1 MIDSQGM
8 SGHRCAGGIQIPG
21 RGRRVAG
28 FWLANV
34 AVAAGLVAAGAADDE
49 TGEAGT
55 SPPGLAQQAVGGIWR
70 PAPSGPVPA
79 ELKSTGVRFAAL
91 LDTTRLDEILAGT
104 SGVDGSRAVLP
115 LPMPDG
121 SIVRFRLEHA
131 ALPPDRV
138 PAVRGFRGR
147 SLSGDLSA
155 RIEWSSAGL
164 HAVVTGPD
172 DAVFVDPDASAGP
185 GGHVAYHARDAGR
198 PLVAG
203 GGLPLV
209 AVRRIETAMAEK
221 ARRTPA
227 QRKIGS
233 LLLGVLRDPAV
244 PRGLDLDDAGRVLV
258 DITADVSQ
266 VLLDRIT
273 ALGGSVVDS
282 FERYR
287 AVRARLPTEAL
298 EALAAED
305 AVSRIEPADVAVT
318 NADAAGQGDRN
329 GFEVER
335 SSGDLVRWP
344 RDASPGQSVP
354 GGVPR
359 SLDVAGRGIG
369 AAPGDPHAPR
379 SEADGSDKENT
390 TEGDIAH
397 GAAAARER
405 FGVDG
410 TGIGIGVLSDG
421 VETLADRQATGDL
434 PPHVTVLAGQAG
446 DGGDEGTA
454 MLEIVHDL
462 APGAHLYFATGFGGQ
477 ARFAANVEALC
488 AAGADVV
495 VDDVINFAEGAFQDD
510 TVARAINDA
519 VADGCFHFSPAG
531 NSGRLDAG
539 TAGVWEG
546 DFAPAD
552 GDAPPGVEGAVH
564 DFGGSNS
571 NAIVALGLA
580 LQLKWADPLGASAN
594 DYDLYLFDE
603 TLTELLAES
612 TDTQEGSSDPY
623 ERVSLS
629 AAEVGSRLVVVK
641 ASGEDRYLRLNT
653 LRGRLEQGT
662 EGQIF
667 GHLGA
672 KSAVTAAAVDARTA
686 GGADG
691 AFDGSEAVEGFSSD
705 GPRRMFYES
714 DGTPVTP
721 GNFGADGGELVAKP
735 DIAAADGVTT
745 ATPGFRDF
753 HGTSAAA
760 PHAAAIAAL
769 ALQAAGGPRRVS
781 PTDLRAALAA
791 EALDIGSDGADRN
804 AGAGIVVAPAA
815 VAALDSPDE
824 HRAPS
829 VAVRIGDRTLLGL
842 DGATVDLSAHFEDAD
857 GDELAYSAL
866 AGDAEIVQTVVDGS
880 MLTLTPA
887 RRGTATVTVRATDA
901 GGLSLLETFAVTV
914 DREWGETDYDADD
927 DGLIEVAT
935 LEQLDAMRLDLDGD
949 GVEDALATQVRYFE
963 AFPDA
968 VRDMGCTTGCTG
980 YELTRNLDFDE
991 AASYASGRADRGWS
1005 RSEGG
1010 AGWAPIGSSPA
1021 DLQGLVPPEDCFAGD
1036 FHGNG
1041 HAIAS
1046 LFIDRSDRD
1055 NVGLFGGIWGGK
1067 TDEYRDRRIQSLGVV
1082 DVDVAGRH
1090 YVGGLAGAL
1099 RNCGNRGCGRNS
1111 VEGVRVAG
1119 RVAGLDLVGGLAG
1132 YSVSDVVHSHATVEV
1147 SGRHDVGGLVG
1158 QGSLFASIGASYATG
1173 MVAGQDRVGGLA
1185 GWFNGAIIGSYA
1197 TGPVSGAED
1206 VGGLTGYGSDRL
1218 EVWASFST
1226 GPVAGR
1232 RRVGGLVGHLR
1243 FAAPIY
1249 ASYWDLETTGTAV
1262 GVGSD
1267 DADDNGRVD
1276 GDETRSRGVT
1286 GRTTAELTG
1295 PRDYRGIY
1303 ANWRVAAKED
1313 TNGSYPGGF
1322 PAPRGDGSA
1331 SDGYDPWDFGT
1342 PKQYPALKADL
1353 DADGA
1358 RTWEEFGRQLRE
1370 PPRLAM
1376 TASNGRARLAWSESP
1391 AHWPPP
1397 RGIRY
1402 NIYRNGEL
1410 LAADVGGTAYEDRPP
1425 SPATPHGAGVAA
1437 RYEYQVAA
1445 AVDGGEPVRSAPVAV
1460 VNRGPAAPPVA
1471 HRAARVGESFRY
1483 AFPPGGDPDGDAVAY
1498 LAPATPG
1505 WLAFDAATRT
1515 FSGTPGDADAATT
1528 DVRVT
1533 ATDTGTPP
1541 LSATATF
1548 RLTVNPAADDNR
1560 APTVE
1565 GTIPAVALKTGEQE
1579 TVDVAS
1585 VFSDPDGDA
1594 LSYAT
1599 RVADPDVAVAGP
1611 SGDGLLVEALGA
1623 GVATVTVTA
1632 SDGELTAE
1640 LDFEVEVVNAAPRPG
1655 EPIDGRT
1662 LVLSG
1667 TPWRF
1672 DATPHFDDPDGD
1684 DLSYAAESSN
1694 PDVVSVGVGD
1704 STVTATPMAG
1714 GAATLSVTA
1723 ADEEGSGETALQ
1735 AVQVTVRVDYDRD
1748 DDGLIEVADL
1758 GRLDAIRF
1766 DPDGDATVGSAGSP
1780 RIPTPA
1786 MADAYDAAY
1795 PDRLHGMGCHGGCIG
1810 YELTADLDFDTN
1822 GSGAADAG
1830 DRFWNDGLGWE
1841 PIGGVSFRFGE
1852 GLVAR
1857 YTKDFFHAVFEGNG
1871 HAISRLF
1878 IDRGESAVGALGS
1891 FGVGLF
1897 ATVEQGGT
1905 VRNVRVLGATVVG
1918 GENVGTIA
1926 GSSAGRMLGV
1936 VATGTVT
1943 GNVDVGGVVGYL
1955 STLDGAGGSIHNT
1968 RAHVDVTGDGIVGG
1982 LVGRD
1987 AGPIVA
1993 SYATGRV
2000 AGDAYVGG
2008 LAGLS
2013 GGTISGSYATGTI
2026 TGDRTVGG
2034 LVGRLNVE
2042 GRIVAS
2048 YATGAVIARARGGG
2062 VVGERVE
2069 NGAEVARSYSERHAA
2084 GAIAVGFPASSA
2096 GSRTTA
2102 DLLDPSG
2109 YDGIYLDWNID
2120 LDGDGE
2126 PDDPW
2131 SFDAGGYPALKIDAD
2146 ADGEATSRE
2155 FGPQRGPSGVAVGTS
2170 VTDVDGIVVT
2180 WDAPLDA
2187 GDEITRYELQRR
2199 VDGGPFEDVDPPHSG
2214 AGTSHDDS
2222 APPDGTAHTYRVRA
2236 VTPIGATHWSPPAST
2251 APGPPRLEVDVGSGR
2266 ATLTWSPP
2274 DDTGLSPVA
2283 GYQYQRTADGGDT
2296 WDPAWIDVPDD
2307 DAETRAFEVGG
2318 LTDGL
2323 RYGFE
2328 VRAVNASGPGA
2339 GSARATIVPGTPGP
2353 PRDLSATPGEH
2364 RVTLRWSPPGNPG
2377 GAAITGYQFRQSA
2390 DGGGTW
2396 APDWTHLPDAAV
2408 GSHVVE
2414 GLANATAY
2422 TFEVRA
2428 VNMHGPGAAARVAAR
2443 TPPALAAAIPDLE
2456 LSALADG
2463 ESLRLSRFFAV
2474 VPGGTLT
2481 YTAVTG
2487 DPTLVRVRVVG
2498 DVLVVTPND
2507 VGEDGETT
2515 VTVKAVDGEG
2525 RVVEATFAVTV
2536 EPLPSWWRR
2545 GGADVVAELRADDA
2559 PAR

>member
-1 MIDSQGM
+1 M
-8 SGHRCAGGIQIPG
+8 SGHRCAGDTQIPG
-21 RGRRVAG
+21 RGGRVAG

-34 AVAAGLVAAGAADDE
+34 AVAAGLVAAGAVDDE
-49 TGEAGT
+49 TGEADT
-55 SPPGLAQQAVGGIWR
+55 PPPGLAQQAVGAIWR

-79 ELKSTGVRFAAL
+79 ELTSTGVRFAAL

-104 SGVDGSRAVLP
+104 PGVDGSRAVLP

-121 SIVRFRLEHA
+121 SFVRFRLEHA

-155 RIEWSSAGL
+155 RIEWTSAGL

-203 GGLPLV
+203 GELPLV

-244 PRGLDLDDAGRVLV
+244 PHGLDLDDAGRVLV
-258 DITADVSQ
+258 DMAADVSQ
-266 VLLDRIT
+266 ALLDRIT

-287 AVRARLPTEAL
+287 AVRARVPADAL

-318 NADAAGQGDRN
+318 NADEAGRLDRTSN
-329 GFEVER
+329 EV

-344 RDASPGQSVP
+344 SDAWPGVSVP
-354 GGVPR
+354 RGVPG
-359 SLDVAGRGIG
+359 SGGVAGRSVGR
-369 AAPGDPHAPR
+369 APGDSGAPK
-379 SEADGSDKENT
+379 SEADGSEKENT
-390 TEGDIAH
+390 SEGDIGH
-397 GAAAARER
+397 GAAAARES

-410 TGIGIGVLSDG
+410 AGIGIGVLSNG

-446 DGGDEGTA
+446 DHGDEGTA

-462 APGAHLYFATGFGGQ
+462 APGAHLYFATAFGGQ
-477 ARFAANVEALC
+477 ERFAANVEALC
-488 AAGADVV
+488 EAGADVV
-495 VDDVINFAEGAFQDD
+495 VDDVFYFAEGAFQDD
-510 TVARAINDA
+510 TAARAINDA

-552 GDAPPGVEGAVH
+552 GDAPPGIEGTVH

-571 NAIVALGLA
+571 NAIAALGLA

-603 TLTELLAES
+603 TLTELLANS
-612 TDTQEGSSDPY
+612 TDTQEGGSDPY
-623 ERVSLS
+623 ERVPLS

-653 LRGRLEQGT
+653 LRGRLEQAT

-691 AFDGSEAVEGFSSD
+691 AFDGSEAVESFSSD
-705 GPRRMFYES
+705 GPRRMFYEP

-721 GNFGADGGELVAKP
+721 GNFGADGGVLVAKP
-735 DIAAADGVTT
+735 DIAAADGVST

-781 PTDLRAALAA
+781 PAELHAALTAG
-791 EALDIGSDGADRN
+791 ALDIGSEGADRN
-804 AGAGIVVAPAA
+804 AGAGIVVAPSA

-824 HRAPS
+824 HRAPT
-829 VAVRIGDRTLLGL
+829 VAVRIGERTLLGL
-842 DGATVDLSAHFEDAD
+842 DGETVDLSAHFENAD

-866 AGDAEIVQTVVDGS
+866 TGDPEVVRTGIEGS
-880 MLTLTPA
+880 MLTLTPT
-887 RRGTATVTVRATDA
+887 RRGTAAVTVRATDA
-901 GGLSLLETFAVTV
+901 GGLSVLETFAVAV
-914 DREWGETDYDADD
+914 DREWGETDYDTDG
-927 DGLIEVAT
+927 DGLIEIAT
-935 LEQLDAMRLDLDGD
+935 LEQLDAVRLDLDGD
-949 GVEDALATQVRYFE
+949 GVEDALAAQDRYFE

-968 VRDMGCTTGCTG
+968 VRDMGCKTGCTG
-980 YELTRNLDFDE
+980 YELTRDLDFDE
-991 AASYASGRADRGWS
+991 AGSYASGRVDRGWS

-1010 AGWAPIGSSPA
+1010 AGWVPIGNSRA
-1021 DLQGLVPPEDCFAGD
+1021 DYQGLVRPEDCFAGD

-1041 HAIAS
+1041 RAIAS

-1055 NVGLFGGIWGGK
+1055 NVGLFGGFWGGK
-1067 TDEYRDRRIQSLGVV
+1067 TVEYQDRRIQSLGVV
-1082 DVDVAGRH
+1082 DVDVEGRR
-1090 YVGGLAGAL
+1090 YVGGLAGGL

-1111 VEGVRVAG
+1111 VEGVRVTG
-1119 RVAGLDLVGGLAG
+1119 RVAGLDFVGGLAG
-1132 YSVSDVVHSHATVEV
+1132 YSQSEVVHSHAAAEV
-1147 SGRHDVGGLVG
+1147 SGRDDVGGLVG
-1158 QGSLFASIGASYATG
+1158 KGLLFASIGGSYATG
-1173 MVAGQDRVGGLA
+1173 IVTGQYRVGGLA

-1197 TGPVSGAED
+1197 TGPVSGVED
-1206 VGGLTGYGSDRL
+1206 VGGLVGLGLDRL

-1232 RRVGGLVGHLR
+1232 RRVGGLVGHVR
-1243 FAAPIY
+1243 FSAPIY
-1249 ASYWDLETTGTAV
+1249 TSYWDVETSDTAV

-1267 DADDNGRVD
+1267 DADGNGRVD
-1276 GDETRSRGVT
+1276 GVETRSRGVT
-1286 GRTTAELTG
+1286 GKTTAELTG
-1295 PRDYRGIY
+1295 PRGYRGIY
-1303 ANWRVAAKED
+1303 ANWRVAAKKD
-1313 TNGSYPGGF
+1313 NGSYPGGF

-1342 PKQYPALKADL
+1342 PEQYPGLKADL

-1358 RTWEEFGRQLRE
+1358 RTWQEFGRQLRE

-1391 AHWPPP
+1391 AHWPAP

-1410 LAADVGGTAYEDRPP
+1410 LAADVAETAYEDRPP
-1425 SPATPHGAGVAA
+1425 STATPQGSGVAV

-1445 AVDGGEPVRSAPVAV
+1445 EVDGGEPVRSAPVAV
-1460 VNRGPAAPPVA
+1460 VNRRPAAPHVA

-1483 AFPPGGDPDGDAVAY
+1483 VFPPGGDPDGDAVAY
-1498 LAPATPG
+1498 LAPGTPG

-1515 FSGTPGDADAATT
+1515 FSGTPGETDAATT

-1533 ATDTGTPP
+1533 ATDAGTPP

-1565 GTIPAVALKTGEQE
+1565 GAIPAVSLKTGEQE
-1579 TVDVAS
+1579 TADVAS
-1585 VFSDPDGDA
+1585 VFVDPEGDA
-1594 LSYAT
+1594 LSYAA
-1599 RVADPDVAVAGP
+1599 RVTDPDVAVAGP
-1611 SGDGLLVEALGA
+1611 SGDGLLVEAVGA

-1632 SDGELTAE
+1632 SDGEQTAE

-1672 DATPHFDDPDGD
+1672 DASPHFHDPDRD
-1684 DLSYAAESSN
+1684 DLSYAAESSD
-1694 PDVVSVGVGD
+1694 PDVVSVGVRD
-1704 STVTATPMAG
+1704 STVTATPVAG
-1714 GAATLSVTA
+1714 GAATVSVSAT
-1723 ADEEGSGETALQ
+1723 DGEGSGETAQQ
-1735 AVQVTVRVDYDRD
+1735 AVEVTVRVDYDRD

-1758 GRLDAIRF
+1758 GQLDAIRF

-1780 RIPTPA
+1780 RVPTPA

-1795 PDRLHGMGCHGGCIG
+1795 PDRLHGMGCVGGCIG
-1810 YELTADLDFDTN
+1810 YELAADLDFDTN

-1841 PIGGVSFRFGE
+1841 PIGGVSFLFGE
-1852 GLVAR
+1852 GLFAR

-1878 IDRGESAVGALGS
+1878 IDRGESAVGTLAS

-1897 ATVEQGGT
+1897 ASVERGGT
-1905 VRNVRVLGATVVG
+1905 VRNLRVVGVAVAG

-1926 GSSAGRMLGV
+1926 GSSAGRVHGV
-1936 VATGTVT
+1936 VTTGTVE
-1943 GNVDVGGVVGYL
+1943 GHVDVGGVVGYV
-1955 STLDGAGGSIHNT
+1955 STSDDAGGSIHNT
-1968 RAHVDVTGDGIVGG
+1968 RAHTDVTGDGIVGG
-1982 LVGRD
+1982 LVGRN

-2026 TGDRTVGG
+2026 SGDRSVGG

-2048 YATGAVIARARGGG
+2048 YATGAVIARERGGG
-2062 VVGERVE
+2062 VVGERVD

-2084 GAIAVGFPASSA
+2084 GEIAVGFPASSV

-2102 DLLDPSG
+2102 DLVDPSG
-2109 YDGIYLDWNID
+2109 YDGIYRDWNID

-2126 PDDPW
+2126 PDGPW
-2131 SFDAGGYPALKIDAD
+2131 SFEAGAYPALKIDAD
-2146 ADGEATSRE
+2146 ADGEATARE
-2155 FGPQRGPSGVAVGTS
+2155 FGPQRGPSGVAVGAS
-2170 VTDVDGIVVT
+2170 DTDADGIVVT

-2199 VDGGPFEDVDPPHSG
+2199 VGGGPFADVDPPHAG
-2214 AGTSHDDS
+2214 AGTSHADS
-2222 APPDGTAHTYRVRA
+2222 APPNGTPHTYRVRA

-2251 APGPPRLEVDVGSGR
+2251 APGPPRLEAEVGSGR
-2266 ATLTWSPP
+2266 ATLTWSRP

-2296 WDPAWIDVPDD
+2296 WDPAWIDVPDNN
-2307 DAETRAFEVGG
+2307 AETRVFEVGG

-2339 GSARATIVPGTPGP
+2339 GSARATIIVGTPGP
-2353 PRDLSATPGEH
+2353 PQDLSATPREH

-2396 APDWTHLPDAAV
+2396 APDWTDLPDAAV
-2408 GSHVVE
+2408 ESHVVQ

-2428 VNMHGPGAAARVAAR
+2428 VNMQGPGAAARVGAR

-2456 LSALADG
+2456 FSALGDG

-2474 VPGGTLT
+2474 VPGGRLT
-2481 YTAVTG
+2481 YTAVTA
-2487 DPTLVRVRVVG
+2487 DPTLVRVRVAG
-2498 DVLVVTPND
+2498 DVLVITPND

-2515 VTVKAVDGEG
+2515 VTVKAEDGEG

-2545 GGADVVAELRADDA
+2545 WGANVVAELRADDA
-2559 PAR
+2559 PDR

>member
-1 MIDSQGM
+1 M
-8 SGHRCAGGIQIPG
+8 
-21 RGRRVAG
+21 
-28 FWLANV
+28 
-34 AVAAGLVAAGAADDE
+34 
-49 TGEAGT
+49 
-55 SPPGLAQQAVGGIWR
+55 
-70 PAPSGPVPA
+70 
-79 ELKSTGVRFAAL
+79 
-91 LDTTRLDEILAGT
+91 
-104 SGVDGSRAVLP
+104 
-115 LPMPDG
+115 
-121 SIVRFRLEHA
+121 
-131 ALPPDRV
+131 
-138 PAVRGFRGR
+138 
-147 SLSGDLSA
+147 
-155 RIEWSSAGL
+155 
-164 HAVVTGPD
+164 
-172 DAVFVDPDASAGP
+172 
-185 GGHVAYHARDAGR
+185 
-198 PLVAG
+198 
-203 GGLPLV
+203 
-209 AVRRIETAMAEK
+209 
-221 ARRTPA
+221 
-227 QRKIGS
+227 
-233 LLLGVLRDPAV
+233 

-410 TGIGIGVLSDG
+410 AGIGIGVLSDG

-462 APGAHLYFATGFGGQ
+462 APGAHLYFATAFGGQ

-571 NAIVALGLA
+571 NAIAALGLA

-721 GNFGADGGELVAKP
+721 GNFGADGGVLVAKP

-791 EALDIGSDGADRN
+791 GALDIGSDGADRN

-901 GGLSLLETFAVTV
+901 GGLSLLETFAVAV

-980 YELTRNLDFDE
+980 YELTRDLDFDE

-1046 LFIDRSDRD
+1046 LFIDRSERD
-1055 NVGLFGGIWGGK
+1055 NVGLFGGVWGGK
-1067 TDEYRDRRIQSLGVV
+1067 TAEYEDRRIQSLSVV
-1082 DVDVAGRH
+1082 DVDVEGRY

-1111 VEGVRVAG
+1111 VEGVRVTG
-1119 RVAGLDLVGGLAG
+1119 RVAGLDYVGGLAG
-1132 YSVSDVVHSHATVEV
+1132 YSLSDVVHSHAAVEV
-1147 SGRHDVGGLVG
+1147 SGGYAVGGFVG
-1158 QGSLFASIGASYATG
+1158 EGALFASIGASYATG
-1173 MVAGQDRVGGLA
+1173 IVTGQDNVGGLA
-1185 GWFNGAIIGSYA
+1185 GWFDGTIIGSYA
-1197 TGPVSGAED
+1197 TGRVSGVED
-1206 VGGLTGYGSDRL
+1206 VGGLIGFGSDRL

-1226 GPVAGR
+1226 GPVTGR

-1249 ASYWDLETTGTAV
+1249 ASYWDVETSGTEV

-1295 PRDYRGIY
+1295 PRGYRGVY

-1313 TNGSYPGGF
+1313 TDGSYPGGF
-1322 PAPRGDGSA
+1322 SSPRGDGA
-1331 SDGYDPWDFGT
+1331 ESDGYDPWDFGT
-1342 PKQYPALKADL
+1342 PEQYPALKADL

-1370 PPRLAM
+1370 PPRLAV

-1391 AHWPPP
+1391 AHWPAP

-1402 NIYRNGEL
+1402 NIYRNDEL
-1410 LAADVGGTAYEDRPP
+1410 LAADVAGTVYEDRPP

-1445 AVDGGEPVRSAPVAV
+1445 EVDGGEPVRSAPVAV
-1460 VNRGPAAPPVA
+1460 VNRRPAAPPVA

-1483 AFPPGGDPDGDAVAY
+1483 AFPPGGDPDGDVVAY
-1498 LAPATPG
+1498 LAPGTPG

-1565 GTIPAVALKTGEQE
+1565 GAIPAVALNTGEQE

-1655 EPIDGRT
+1655 EPIVGRT

-1714 GAATLSVTA
+1714 GAANVSVTA
-1723 ADEEGSGETALQ
+1723 TDGEGSGETALQ

-1780 RIPTPA
+1780 SIPTPA
-1786 MADAYDAAY
+1786 LADAYDAAY

-1955 STLDGAGGSIHNT
+1955 ATLDGAGGSIHNT

-2109 YDGIYLDWNID
+2109 YDGIYRDWNID

-2155 FGPQRGPSGVAVGTS
+2155 FGPQRGPSGVAVETS

-2251 APGPPRLEVDVGSGR
+2251 APGPPRLEAEVGSGR
-2266 ATLTWSPP
+2266 ATLTWSRP

-2339 GSARATIVPGTPGP
+2339 GSARATIVVGTPGP

-2364 RVTLRWSPPGNPG
+2364 RVTLRWSPPVNPG

-2396 APDWTHLPDAAV
+2396 APDWTDLPDAAV
-2408 GSHVVE
+2408 GSHVVQ

-2428 VNMHGPGAAARVAAR
+2428 VNMHGPGAAARVGAR

-2481 YTAVTG
+2481 YTAVTA

-2559 PAR
+2559 PDR